1 MINLL
6 SPFSPASEKTGRQLF
21 REFSF
26 GKWFALGFSAWLASF
41 VGTVTG
47 FSFNYQE
54 PDKFN
59 FSIGD
64 ASFLEWGLP
73 IWIAIVL
80 GLAVVV
86 WLFAMLIGWLGCRG
100 QFMFLD
106 NVLHNRSDVT
116 APWRNFRQQ
125 GNSLFLVY
133 ASLWSA
139 IFVLGVGF
147 LVFAVVTLRPDI
159 LAGRTQE
166 WRHYMPLIITGGL
179 LLVAFV
185 SASILWLFMRD
196 FGSLW
201 MYLHGVSG
209 WEAFRKVN
217 TLATEEPVSFIV
229 YLLVRMGM
237 GLVFATIAVILGC
250 MTCCV
255 GFVPYISTVIML
267 PISVFLIWYNAH
279 CFAQFGP
286 EYDVVPEELPPA
298 LPPTTPGLIG

>member
-26 GKWFALGFSAWLASF
+26 GKWFSLGFSGWLASF
-41 VGTVTG
+41 VGTATG

-59 FSIGD
+59 FSVGD

-73 IWIAIVL
+73 VWIAIVI
-80 GLAVVV
+80 GVAVVI
-86 WLFAMLIGWLGCRG
+86 WLFTMLFGWIGCRG

-116 APWRNFRQQ
+116 APWKNFRQK

-133 ASLWSA
+133 ASLWGV
-139 IFVLGVGF
+139 IFVLGIGF
-147 LVFAVVTLRPDI
+147 LIFAVVTLRPDI

-166 WRHYMPLIITGGL
+166 WRHYLPLIVTGGL

-201 MYLHGVSG
+201 MYRHGMSG

-237 GLVFATIAVILGC
+237 GLVFATIAVLLGC
-250 MTCCV
+250 FTCCL
-255 GFVPYISTVIML
+255 GFLPYLSTVVTL
-267 PISVFLIWYNAH
+267 PISVFLVWYNVH

-286 EYDVVPEELPPA
+286 EYDVAPVELPPA